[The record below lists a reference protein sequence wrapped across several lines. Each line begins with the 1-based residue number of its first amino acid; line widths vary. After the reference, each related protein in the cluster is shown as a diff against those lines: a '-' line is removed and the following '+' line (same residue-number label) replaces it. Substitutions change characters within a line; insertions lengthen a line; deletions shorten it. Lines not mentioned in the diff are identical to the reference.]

1 MTEVATVVQ
10 TLVKGRSMDE
20 EQIDKVCIDW
30 LKENY
35 GEELAMKYRPYSLVI
50 PLWNTLEL
58 NEALETLMQVL
69 SIAFGPDKSFGTVDY
84 YEVRRKLKL
93 PDDRTPIPEV
103 FLKAFAELYEKTE
116 KLVDRSKFRGRGSE
130 I

>member
-1 MTEVATVVQ
+1 MTEAATLVQ
-10 TLVKGRSMDE
+10 TVGTGKGMKG

-35 GEELAMKYRPYSLVI
+35 GDELATKYRPYSLVI
-50 PLWNTLEL
+50 PIWNASEL

-69 SIAFGPDKSFGTVDY
+69 YIAFGPGESFGTVDY

-93 PDDRTPIPEV
+93 SDDRTPIPEV
-103 FLKAFAELYEKTE
+103 FLRAFVKANE
-116 KLVDRSKFRGRGSE
+116 
-130 I
+130 